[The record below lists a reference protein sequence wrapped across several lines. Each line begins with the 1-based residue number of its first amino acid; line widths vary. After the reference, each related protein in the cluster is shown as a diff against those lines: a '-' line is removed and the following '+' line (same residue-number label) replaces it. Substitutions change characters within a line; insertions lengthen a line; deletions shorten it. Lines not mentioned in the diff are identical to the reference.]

1 MAKRNQTLNRVTM
14 KKRKSSRIE
23 HDPEDRK
30 RSINFKKKKQ
40 RFEENYFKPNRLI
53 DLDKLEDESYEQ

>member
-1 MAKRNQTLNRVTM
+1 M